1 MDRPRRGAAGLLQQR
16 RAWQNEEF
24 VNGTGRIVNGTE
36 VQLTLRKWYGVLVS
50 APFVTIVAVVSLLC
64 TIYLGPEDAG
74 AGDILALFAWQL
86 ASSALTAAAAS
97 LVILTGVR
105 AMRDTALPVVVRYL
119 LSGLAAALPVLGIVL
134 ILGMLRGQDHWDA
147 ASLTAVTLNVVV
159 TVPSISL
166 IIGVFIARRPPE
178 PAPEAM
184 AATLDQTT
192 PGTGGSPAIS
202 GNAFLKR
209 LPPDLGRDIIR
220 VSALDH
226 YVEVQTRAGT
236 TLLLMRFADALEELE
251 DIGGLRIHRSHWV
264 ARQAIRRVLRQDRAL
279 LVEMVDGARLPVSRS
294 QQGGVRAIGLEV
306 ERLP

>member
-1 MDRPRRGAAGLLQQR
+1 MD
-16 RAWQNEEF
+16 
-24 VNGTGRIVNGTE
+24 GTGRIVNGAE
-36 VQLTLRKWYGVLVS
+36 AQLTLRKWYGVLVS

-74 AGDILALFAWQL
+74 VGDILTLFVWQL
-86 ASSALTAAAAS
+86 ASSALAGAAAS

-105 AMRDTALPVVVRYL
+105 VMRNTALPVVVRYL

-134 ILGMLRGQDHWDA
+134 ILGVLPGQHRWDA
-147 ASLTAVTLNVVV
+147 ASLAAVTLNVVV

-166 IIGVFIARRPPE
+166 IIGVFIARRAPE

-184 AATLDQTT
+184 AATPEHTT
-192 PGTGGSPAIS
+192 PEIGGSPALT

-226 YVEVQTRAGT
+226 YVEVQTRTGT